1 MGKWNFS
8 VSRCL
13 ASYVLPIAHSLVPRA
28 YSLPYS
34 PLPSASSPR
43 NGGHCLVEVIIAMAA
58 GVVVLSAA
66 QQSLIHFQHR
76 LYSQQETMGQQQ
88 DARLGLRI
96 LEAELRAA
104 AGASLAGPAMLKANA
119 EETEFLANLNAL
131 ITTVTATAAAGQ
143 QELKVLDGSGW
154 PRGKRII
161 ACSAERCVEARLARD
176 GQRFALSLAEP
187 LTMDIPAGSSV
198 SVSNQVRYY
207 LGEARTGRPSL
218 MRQVDGGANSL
229 ISDVTQ
235 FRLGYLDQEGR
246 ITQDPAQVSRVRVEL
261 TVGESPRGI
270 VTEVG
275 LRGRL

>member
-1 MGKWNFS
+1 MGLLRQEASGIKPLGFRHKAFGGLHLTPYA
-8 VSRCL
+8 SRL
-13 ASYVLPIAHSLVPRA
+13 TNSGHS
-28 YSLPYS
+28 
-34 PLPSASSPR
+34 
-43 NGGHCLVEVIIAMAA
+43 LVEVIIAMAA
-58 GVVVLSAA
+58 GAVVLSAA

-104 AGASLAGPAMLKANA
+104 GGASLAGPAMLKANA
-119 EETEFLANLNAL
+119 EETEFLANLNGL
-131 ITTVTATAAAGQ
+131 ITTVTATAVAGQ

-154 PRGKRII
+154 PKGKRII

-270 VTEVG
+270 VTEIG
-275 LRGRL
+275 LRGR